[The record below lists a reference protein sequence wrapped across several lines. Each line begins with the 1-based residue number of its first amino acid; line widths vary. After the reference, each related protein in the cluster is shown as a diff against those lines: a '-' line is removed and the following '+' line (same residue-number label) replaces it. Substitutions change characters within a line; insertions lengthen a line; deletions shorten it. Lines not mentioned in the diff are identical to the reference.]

1 MRGIVDG
8 LASPH
13 PMATGLPAVY
23 QEEDPFTVRFTQAFD
38 DSLAPIFATL
48 DNLPAY
54 FDPRYAPEDF
64 LGWLAGWIA
73 IELDETWDVGR
84 RRVAVLNGAEVLRRR
99 GTAGGL
105 AAEIELATGG
115 EVEIVENGGSG
126 WSLDAGS
133 PMIGSARPALMV
145 RVRVADPARVDA
157 ERLERIVD
165 AAKPAHVPHRVEI
178 VGTGSAGSEGSS
190 GSAGSGAAAKRATKK
205 GGAGTSGSA
214 TGGSAG
220 EPEGAS
226 GTPSEGASEGSDT
239 DEPPG

>member
-1 MRGIVDG
+1 MRGLVAG
-8 LASPH
+8 LSSPH
-13 PMATGLPAVY
+13 PMATGLPAIY

-38 DSLAPIFATL
+38 DSLAPIFSTL

-54 FDPRYAPEDF
+54 FDARYAPEDF
-64 LGWLAGWIA
+64 LGWLAGWVA

-84 RRVAVLNGAEVLRRR
+84 RRVAVLNGAELLRRR

-115 EVEIVENGGSG
+115 QVEIVENGGSG

-145 RVRVADPARVDA
+145 RLRVPDPAAVDR

-165 AAKPAHVPHRVEI
+165 AAKPAHVPHRIEI
-178 VGTGSAGSEGSS
+178 VGAEPS
-190 GSAGSGAAAKRATKK
+190 GSAAAGKKARKAAASESAEAA
-205 GGAGTSGSA
+205 AGPDD
-214 TGGSAG
+214 G
-220 EPEGAS
+220 ETPEGN
-226 GTPSEGASEGSDT
+226 
-239 DEPPG
+239 

>member
-1 MRGIVDG
+1 MRGLVAG
-8 LASPH
+8 LSSPH
-13 PMATGLPAVY
+13 PMATGLPAIF

-38 DSLAPIFATL
+38 DSLAPIFSTL

-54 FDPRYAPEDF
+54 FDARYAPEDF
-64 LGWLAGWIA
+64 LGWLAGWVA

-84 RRVAVLNGAEVLRRR
+84 RRVAVLNGAELLRRR

-115 EVEIVENGGSG
+115 QVEIVENGGSG

-145 RVRVADPARVDA
+145 RLRVADPAKVDR

-165 AAKPAHVPHRVEI
+165 AAKPAHVPHRIEI
-178 VGTGSAGSEGSS
+178 VGAEP
-190 GSAGSGAAAKRATKK
+190 SGAAAKRAKK
-205 GGAGTSGSA
+205 DAAAADAGTA
-214 TGGSAG
+214 PDA
-220 EPEGAS
+220 EADADPEA
-226 GTPSEGASEGSDT
+226 PST
-239 DEPPG
+239 

>member
-1 MRGIVDG
+1 
-8 LASPH
+8 
-13 PMATGLPAVY
+13 MATGLPAIY

-38 DSLAPIFATL
+38 DSLAPIFSTL

-54 FDPRYAPEDF
+54 FDARYAPEDF
-64 LGWLAGWIA
+64 LGWLAGWVA

-84 RRVAVLNGAEVLRRR
+84 RRVAVLNGAELLRRR

-115 EVEIVENGGSG
+115 QVEIVENGGSG

-145 RVRVADPARVDA
+145 RLRVPDPALVDR

-165 AAKPAHVPHRVEI
+165 AAKPAHVPHKIEV
-178 VGTGSAGSEGSS
+178 VGAEPSGSS
-190 GSAGSGAAAKRATKK
+190 AAGRRAKKAGPAADGAA
-205 GGAGTSGSA
+205 
-214 TGGSAG
+214 
-220 EPEGAS
+220 PEGDA
-226 GTPSEGASEGSDT
+226 EGPAAAADA
-239 DEPPG
+239 